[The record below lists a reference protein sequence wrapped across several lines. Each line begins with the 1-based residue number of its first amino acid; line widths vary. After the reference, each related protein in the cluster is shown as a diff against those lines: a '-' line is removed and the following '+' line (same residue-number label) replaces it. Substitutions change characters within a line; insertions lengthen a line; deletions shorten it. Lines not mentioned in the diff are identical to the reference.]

1 MRWDIAASAAIF
13 GNSMRFSFILLLS
26 MMIFTASARADQISP
41 RGDVAGKLTTYNIVA
56 DEDLYDIAHHFD
68 IGVNEIRYANPGVN
82 PWKPKATRAILIP
95 SLYVLPQKRQGIVIN
110 LPELRLYYYHPN
122 GDVYT
127 FPVAVGREGWNTPV
141 TTTKIVKK
149 RKDPIWIPTDS
160 IRAEDPTLPDFVP
173 AGPKNPLGKYA
184 LNLGIPGFALHG
196 TLAPRTIGTRASHGC
211 LRMYPKDIEALFNLV
226 EVGTPVAIV
235 DEPYKLGWR
244 GRELFAELPPGKRNA
259 AERKAAIAAITRLV
273 VKFAGTQVTV
283 DADALAQAV
292 TASDGIP
299 VAIGKRGLFA
309 STASKVTSLFHE

>member
-1 MRWDIAASAAIF
+1 
-13 GNSMRFSFILLLS
+13 MRFASILLLS
-26 MMIFTASARADQISP
+26 LLICASPARADKISP
-41 RGDVAGKLTTYNIVA
+41 KGDVAGKLTTYNIQS
-56 DEDLYDIAHHFD
+56 DEDLYAIAHHFD

-127 FPVAVGREGWNTPV
+127 FPVAVGRDGWNTPV

-149 RKDPIWIPTDS
+149 RKDPIWIPTES

-211 LRMYPKDIEALFNLV
+211 LRMYPKDIEALFNMV

-244 GRELFAELPPGKRNA
+244 GRELYVELPPGKRNA
-259 AERKAAIAAITRLV
+259 AERKAAVAVISRMIS
-273 VKFAGTQVTV
+273 KFAGGQVTV

-292 TASDGIP
+292 VASDGIP
-299 VAIGKRGLFA
+299 VAVGKRGLFA
-309 STASKVTSLFHE
+309 SATSSVKTLFHE

>member
-1 MRWDIAASAAIF
+1 
-13 GNSMRFSFILLLS
+13 MRFAVLLLLS
-26 MMIFTASARADQISP
+26 LMIFAGAARAEEIFP
-41 RGDVAGKLTTYNIVA
+41 KGDVAGRLKTYNIQS
-56 DEDLYDIAHHFD
+56 DENLYAIAHHFD

-95 SLYVLPQKRQGIVIN
+95 SLYVLPQKREGIVIN

-122 GDVYT
+122 GEVYT
-127 FPVAVGREGWNTPV
+127 FPVAIGRDGWNTPV
-141 TTTKIVKK
+141 ATTKIVKK
-149 RKDPIWIPTDS
+149 RKDPIWIPTES

-211 LRMYPKDIEALFNLV
+211 LRMYPKDIEALFHMV

-244 GRELFAELPPGKRNA
+244 GRELFVELPPGKRNA
-259 AERKAAIAAITRLV
+259 AERKSAVTAISRAIARY
-273 VKFAGTQVTV
+273 AGDQVTI

-292 TASDGIP
+292 VASDGIP

-309 STASKVTSLFHE
+309 SATSKVTSLFHE